1 MSTSTSTASTVAG
14 IRLVPFRPE
23 MTGWWAEGPAVF
35 EARTGL
41 AAGEAAPWIGQ
52 VLAMTR
58 APEFEGPGG
67 GWYGFWGV
75 DGNAVIGTCAHS
87 SRVDPEGRVEIAY
100 FTFPPFERSGYGR
113 AMAARVLGAA
123 VERLPGARGMAKTL
137 PVESPSTRILA
148 GMGMRQV
155 GTVTDAEHGEVW
167 LWESVEA

>member
-1 MSTSTSTASTVAG
+1 MSASTSTSSPVAE
-14 IRLVPFRPE
+14 IRLVPFQPE

-41 AAGEAAPWIGQ
+41 QAGEAAPWIGQ

-67 GWYGFWGV
+67 GWYGFWTV
-75 DGNAVIGTCAHS
+75 REDAVVGTCAHA
-87 SRVDPEGRVEIAY
+87 SRLDEAGRVEIAY

-113 AMAARVLGAA
+113 AMAASVLTLAA
-123 VERLPGARGMAKTL
+123 ARIPGARGMAKTL

-148 GMGMRQV
+148 GMGMRRV
-155 GTVTDAEHGEVW
+155 GSVTDGEHGEVW
-167 LWESVEA
+167 LWEAA